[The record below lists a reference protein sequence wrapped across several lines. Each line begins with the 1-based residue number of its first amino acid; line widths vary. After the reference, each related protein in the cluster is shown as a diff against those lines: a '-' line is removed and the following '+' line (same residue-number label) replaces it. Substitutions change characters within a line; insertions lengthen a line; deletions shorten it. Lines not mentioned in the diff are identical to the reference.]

1 MDMRRQ
7 YGWVIDNTYLVK
19 AKEQVSHPRVPHQ
32 CPCALEEGVNTLVAL
47 CESEKFSKDTL
58 VAEWTHSEG
67 NARNAY
73 STKFT
78 TGSFIAVDMR
88 VVKMVVRIQRMQ

>member
-1 MDMRRQ
+1 MSKLESKSVTPGYHTDVLR
-7 YGWVIDNTYLVK
+7 
-19 AKEQVSHPRVPHQ
+19 
-32 CPCALEEGVNTLVAL
+32 ALEEGVNTLVAL

-73 STKFT
+73 LTKFT

>member
-1 MDMRRQ
+1 MSELESKSVTSGYHTNVLR
-7 YGWVIDNTYLVK
+7 
-19 AKEQVSHPRVPHQ
+19 
-32 CPCALEEGVNTLVAL
+32 ALEEGVNTLVAL
-47 CESEKFSKDTL
+47 CESEKFSNDTL

-73 STKFT
+73 STEFT

-88 VVKMVVRIQRMQ
+88 VGEMVVRIQRMQ